1 MRKMNTYEISQIV
14 QNSKSLP
21 ELIVKLKEN
30 SVDSAYHDWAMR
42 NYMDCKARE
51 KAIPL
56 KGVFELTPYC
66 NLDCKMCYVHLDAD
80 RLKGCRALSADE
92 WESIMS
98 QAIDSGMMFAS
109 LTGGECLTYPDFER
123 LYLYLYNKSVRIG
136 ILTNGV
142 LLDKEKVEF
151 LKKYPPVSLQ
161 ITLYGA
167 NEEVYEKVTGKREFE
182 RVTENIRYAAE
193 AKLPLKLTL
202 TPNQFLTTEENK
214 ELIRYASTLGVQFQ
228 VNSGL
233 INPREQ
239 TGRNN
244 TFCDLSV
251 EDYME
256 FFKLEKELKGELPPA
271 ECITDLPKSGGNS
284 DGSVPKGIRC
294 GGARSSFNI
303 MWDGKMVPCNRY
315 THIFGEPLKEGFL
328 ASWQKIHNQVTEI
341 LLPVEC
347 EGCAYRYAAKG
358 CAAEH
363 ADAEPGHASP
373 VQCKWCRL
381 MVKYGFA
388 KTV

>member
-1 MRKMNTYEISQIV
+1 MNTYEVSQIV

-21 ELIVKLKEN
+21 ELIVKLREN
-30 SVDSAYHDWAMR
+30 NIDSTYHDWAMR
-42 NYMDCKARE
+42 NYMDYRARNKAV
-51 KAIPL
+51 PL

-66 NLDCKMCYVHLDAD
+66 NLDCKMCYVHLNAEQ
-80 RLKGCRALSADE
+80 LKGCKSLSADE
-92 WESIMS
+92 WEKIMS

-136 ILTNGV
+136 VLTNGV
-142 LLDKEKVEF
+142 LLNEEKVEF

-161 ITLYGA
+161 VTLYGA
-167 NEEVYEKVTGKREFE
+167 NEEMYEKVTGKREFE
-182 RVTENIRYAAE
+182 RVTKNIRHASE
-193 AKLPLKLTL
+193 AKLPLKITL
-202 TPNQFLTTEENK
+202 TPNQFLTIEENK

-233 INPREQ
+233 INPRKQ
-239 TGRNN
+239 TERND
-244 TFCDLSV
+244 TFCDLSI

-256 FFKLEKELKGELPPA
+256 LFKLEKSLKGELPPT
-271 ECITDLPKSGGNS
+271 ECITDLPKLGGKF

-303 MWDGKMVPCNRY
+303 TWDGKMVPCNRY
-315 THIFGEPLKEGFL
+315 THIFGEPLKEGFS
-328 ASWQKIHNQVTEI
+328 ASWLKIHNQVMEI

-347 EGCAYRYAAKG
+347 ENCAYRYAAKG

-363 ADAEPGHASP
+363 ADAKPGHASP
-373 VQCKWCRL
+373 EQCKWCRL
-381 MVKYGFA
+381 MVKNGFA